1 MTLIV
6 DSSFLI
12 ALYNNRDRDHQRA
25 RSFGLTLS
33 EQILVPDVVLPEVS
47 YILRRRFKYPK
58 NFIFFEF
65 INYAKVDL
73 EPVLKDDLAKV
84 DEITRQYPTAN
95 FDLVDCCIMAI
106 AERRKI
112 TRIATFDR
120 RDFSFFQPRHC
131 QRLELLP

>member
-1 MTLIV
+1 MTFIT

-12 ALYNNRDRDHQRA
+12 ALFNNKDINHKPALD
-25 RSFGLTLS
+25 LS
-33 EQILVPDVVLPEVS
+33 IGSRETIVVPDVVLPEVS

-65 INYAKVDL
+65 INFAKVDL
-73 EPVLKDDLAKV
+73 VPVLKDDLARI

>member
-12 ALYNNRDRDHQRA
+12 ALYNNRDHAHQRA
-25 RSFGLTLS
+25 RSFGLTIS

-47 YILRRRFKYPK
+47 YMLLRRFTFPG
-58 NFIFFEF
+58 NFGFFDF
-65 INYAKVDL
+65 FNYAKVDL
-73 EPVLKDDLAKV
+73 EPVIKDDLARI

-120 RDFSFFQPRHC
+120 RDFGFFQPRHC

>member
-25 RSFGLTLS
+25 RSFGLILS
-33 EQILVPDVVLPEVS
+33 EQILVPEVS
-47 YILRRRFKYPK
+47 YMLLRRFTFPG
-58 NFIFFEF
+58 NFGFFDF
-65 INYAKVDL
+65 FNYAKVDL
-73 EPVLKDDLAKV
+73 EPVLKDDLVRIA
-84 DEITRQYPTAN
+84 EITRQYPTAN

-120 RDFSFFQPRHC
+120 RDFGFFQPSHC